1 MKEPSSKGAHGATVP
16 VPRATAE
23 ASEFLETTK
32 GVARATKTSPRTVQ
46 NWMRD
51 KRIPFIRISRRC
63 VRFDLKRVLAALR
76 KLEVKPRQ

>member
-1 MKEPSSKGAHGATVP
+1 
-16 VPRATAE
+16 
-23 ASEFLETTK
+23 
-32 GVARATKTSPRTVQ
+32 VQ